1 MGLIEELGK
10 SFIRSAVNQIGRDAG
25 KVVSNQVYGDAHST
39 PHRVVGNKKIIDN
52 EYIDTIAKSEFTEKE
67 EPHSTFGMVVR
78 IVLASMFTFLGGI
91 LLIVY
96 GRKKKSNASL
106 TAVYK
111 YESVPTYEEDR
122 RYKSGKRYAGD
133 ITIRRKY
140 YMQADSETE
149 QKNLHVANIY
159 IWCGVAIVVFNLVVF
174 TIIAM
179 SN

>member
-1 MGLIEELGK
+1 MGLIENLGK

-39 PHRVVGNKKIIDN
+39 PHRVVGNKKMISN
-52 EYIDTIAKSEFTEKE
+52 EYIDTSEGEFAEKE
-67 EPHSTFGMVVR
+67 ETHSTFGMIVR
-78 IVLASMFTFLGGI
+78 IALAFAFNFLGAI

-96 GRKKKSNASL
+96 GRKKKSKASL
-106 TAVYK
+106 TTVYK

-122 RYKSGKRYAGD
+122 RYKSGRRYAGD

-140 YMQADSETE
+140 YIQADSETE
-149 QKNLHVANIY
+149 QQNLHVANTY
-159 IWCGVAIVVFNLVVF
+159 IWWGVALFVFHLVVF

-179 SN
+179 GN

>member
-1 MGLIEELGK
+1 MGLIENLGK

-39 PHRVVGNKKIIDN
+39 PHRVVGNKRMTND
-52 EYIDTIAKSEFTEKE
+52 EYIDTTAEGEFTEKD
-67 EPHSTFGMVVR
+67 EPHSTFGMIVR
-78 IVLASMFTFLGGI
+78 IALASAFTFIGGI

-96 GRKKKSNASL
+96 GRKKKSKASL
-106 TAVYK
+106 ATVYK

-122 RYKSGKRYAGD
+122 RYKSGKRYVGD

-140 YMQADSETE
+140 YIQADSETE
-149 QKNLHVANIY
+149 QQNLHVANTY
-159 IWCGVAIVVFNLVVF
+159 IWWGVAIVVFNSVVF